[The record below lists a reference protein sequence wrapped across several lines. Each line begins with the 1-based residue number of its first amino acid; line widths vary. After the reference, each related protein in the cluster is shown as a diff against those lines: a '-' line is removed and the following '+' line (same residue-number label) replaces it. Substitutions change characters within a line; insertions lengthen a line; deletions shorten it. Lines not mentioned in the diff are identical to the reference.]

1 MTTATVAAQQ
11 RAEHLGRFPVA
22 WNAGSISNSSA
33 TATQFTM
40 NDTQQQQQPH
50 QQPPLLHTSD
60 TSPQQQQQQQQQ
72 SNANGG
78 SGLSIAANLALL
90 TGSSNGTPPNNITG
104 NNSSNNNN
112 NNSSSSSGNTGG
124 SKSRSVSLNDTKM
137 DHHLRE
143 QQQQQH
149 HHHHHQS
156 SQQQQASQHALHSR
170 LRGGVSPTPSEQQ
183 YALKWNDFQSSI
195 LSSFR
200 HLRDEED
207 FVDVTIACDT
217 RSFTAHK
224 VVLSAC
230 SPYFR
235 KLLKANPCEHP
246 IVILRDV
253 RSDDIENLLRT
264 GGKGIYGSV
273 FCENGGIPP
282 LAGRARFM
290 YNGEVH
296 IGQDQLSDFLKT
308 AQLLQVR
315 GLADVT
321 SGANPTGGR
330 TSANSSMLNS
340 SLSTP
345 AVQELKASPTSTSL
359 PWELPEDNTPAPP
372 PQKRTKSSEL
382 YRKQH
387 GLSPDDPIPLDLLP
401 IGQHPLTRDRS
412 KDKSKQQQQQQQQQ
426 HDHHHQQQ
434 REQQAAQH
442 HLHRGSSEHDLHH
455 HHHLRERD
463 RSLELRE
470 SLLGQALEG
479 GPTLTLPSASGE
491 DSNSSDTAASD
502 HGDDIEGLNGNVEHT
517 RPSFPFLQGL
527 QGIPGLIPGPS
538 GMHGDNFDARQH
550 CDTLIKEE
558 IDEAQ
563 PRSGEVSPRA
573 SPDTRRRT
581 HDPERSHAN
590 GLDYSRTGRQQL
602 HQRRLAKRFKRHHYD
617 HPSAQRPA
625 TSAAGPV
632 KSSPM
637 HTVDELCDD
646 RNRELQRRATGG
658 LATIDDVREALAL
671 RRPLSNHTEVPARQQ
686 KSTYEDEVQE
696 RGQARGHE
704 QRNAEHERD
713 EDDEDD
719 NMMRMR
725 EEEEDEED
733 EDGAAS
739 EENDGDLK
747 VDGRLSAI
755 ATTLDSEYHKRM
767 AAAGVLAA
775 AAAASAVS
783 SMNGAAALGDAG
795 SEQAA
800 ADFFAAHHKAGTH
813 ELAFKQHFLNE
824 KVRLQALLQRQAQQ
838 QHQHHQKLAGFLLST
853 ASTPPTPTLTPT
865 SVLNLGPPSGGSDQ
879 RGGSQSP
886 AAGGSSCRSSA
897 AATSSGAG
905 GGSVTTGYEGAT
917 GASKQTNNS
926 SSNSNNN
933 SSHNNNSNSSNSSST
948 SKSVAAVAA
957 AAAAADRLFAAAYS
971 NSGTAPTVPST
982 GGSASSAGGANS
994 GNSAGQGQV
1003 YLLPCPLCEVPLEP
1017 RVFRQHLDRHYPRDS
1032 PVCPVIQCGRRFAH
1046 PNSVRNHMRLKHT
1059 NQWAQM
1065 KAMRSSGGPF
1075 TGIP

>member
-1 MTTATVAAQQ
+1 MTTATVVAQQ
-11 RAEHLGRFPVA
+11 SENFGRFPA
-22 WNAGSISNSSA
+22 ASCNSSA
-33 TATQFTM
+33 GTTASTVAAPGTQLRM
-40 NDTQQQQQPH
+40 NDTHQP
-50 QQPPLLHTSD
+50 QPLHTND
-60 TSPQQQQQQQQQ
+60 TSPRDQ
-72 SNANGG
+72 NTNGTTSTG
-78 SGLSIAANLALL
+78 GGLAVANLALHGGAPGPL
-90 TGSSNGTPPNNITG
+90 NANSNGSTTSNG
-104 NNSSNNNN
+104 SGANNNN
-112 NNSSSSSGNTGG
+112 NNNNGT
-124 SKSRSVSLNDTKM
+124 SKSRAMSLSDGKI
-137 DHHLRE
+137 DHLLRDQQRE
-143 QQQQQH
+143 QQREQH
-149 HHHHHQS
+149 QSSHHQQS
-156 SQQQQASQHALHSR
+156 SQQQHHQQHPLQNR
-170 LRGGVSPTPSEQQ
+170 LRGVSPTPSEQQ

-207 FVDVTIACDT
+207 FVDVTIACDS

-253 RSDDIENLLRT
+253 RSEDIENLL
-264 GGKGIYGSV
+264 
-273 FCENGGIPP
+273 
-282 LAGRARFM
+282 RFM

-321 SGANPTGGR
+321 TGNPTGGR

-359 PWELPEDNTPAPP
+359 PWELPDDNNPAPP

-401 IGQHPLTRDRS
+401 IGQHPLTRERDRS
-412 KDKSKQQQQQQQQQ
+412 KDKSK
-426 HDHHHQQQ
+426 DHH
-434 REQQAAQH
+434 
-442 HLHRGSSEHDLHH
+442 HRGSSEHDLHH
-455 HHHLRERD
+455 HHHHRERD

-479 GPTLTLPSASGE
+479 GPTLTVPSAAASGE

-502 HGDDIEGLNGNVEHT
+502 HGDDIEGLNGNIEHT
-517 RPSFPFLQGL
+517 RPSFPFLGL

-550 CDTLIKEE
+550 CDALIKEE
-558 IDEAQ
+558 IDEPQRNDDA
-563 PRSGEVSPRA
+563 PAHRAAHLEDRA
-573 SPDTRRRT
+573 SSGRRRR
-581 HDPERSHAN
+581 ELEKN
-590 GLDYSRTGRQQL
+590 GLDCTSSGGAGRHHQQ
-602 HQRRLAKRFKRHHYD
+602 HQRRFAKRFKRHHNVAS
-617 HPSAQRPA
+617 PSVSMRSDEAFEEQTDERGQR
-625 TSAAGPV
+625 SGLNGPSV
-632 KSSPM
+632 
-637 HTVDELCDD
+637 L
-646 RNRELQRRATGG
+646 
-658 LATIDDVREALAL
+658 DDVREALAL
-671 RRPLSNHTEVPARQQ
+671 RRSQTTANHTEVPARQ
-686 KSTYEDEVQE
+686 KPTYNATHSDEDEDEEENVGE
-696 RGQARGHE
+696 RRVPATNHTEPDHAGIRTPL
-704 QRNAEHERD
+704 RD
-713 EDDEDD
+713 EDED
-719 NMMRMR
+719 
-725 EEEEDEED
+725 EEEDGGGSED
-733 EDGAAS
+733 NEL
-739 EENDGDLK
+739 DLK

-775 AAAASAVS
+775 AAAASAS
-783 SMNGAAALGDAG
+783 ALGDAG

-813 ELAFKQHFLNE
+813 ELALKQHFLNE
-824 KVRLQALLQRQAQQ
+824 KVRLQALLQRQAQ

-865 SVLNLGPPSGGSDQ
+865 NVLNLGQTANTDHHQ
-879 RGGSQSP
+879 RGGSASP
-886 AAGGSSCRSSA
+886 ATTTGGRSSV
-897 AATSSGAG
+897 TGNEPGNG
-905 GGSVTTGYEGAT
+905 GKPNKSQQSQQAC
-917 GASKQTNNS
+917 NS
-926 SSNSNNN
+926 SPSP
-933 SSHNNNSNSSNSSST
+933 
-948 SKSVAAVAA
+948 AAVAA

-971 NSGTAPTVPST
+971 NSA
-982 GGSASSAGGANS
+982 GGSSAAGSSTSSGTSNVGSGSAGN
-994 GNSAGQGQV
+994 GQV

-1075 TGIP
+1075 TGMP

>member
-1 MTTATVAAQQ
+1 
-11 RAEHLGRFPVA
+11 
-22 WNAGSISNSSA
+22 
-33 TATQFTM
+33 M
-40 NDTQQQQQPH
+40 NDTQQQQQ

-60 TSPQQQQQQQQQ
+60 SSPQQQQQQQQQ

-90 TGSSNGTPPNNITG
+90 TGSSVGGSNGTPP

-112 NNSSSSSGNTGG
+112 NNSGSSSNNSASGNTTGG

-137 DHHLRE
+137 DLHLRE
-143 QQQQQH
+143 QREQQQH
-149 HHHHHQS
+149 HSSIHHQS
-156 SQQQQASQHALHSR
+156 SQQQASQHALHSR

-253 RSDDIENLLRT
+253 RSDDIENLLR
-264 GGKGIYGSV
+264 
-273 FCENGGIPP
+273 
-282 LAGRARFM
+282 FM

-321 SGANPTGGR
+321 SGASHPTGGR

-412 KDKSKQQQQQQQQQ
+412 KDKSKQHDHQQHHQQQHQQQQQQQ
-426 HDHHHQQQ
+426 
-434 REQQAAQH
+434 QQAAQH

-479 GPTLTLPSASGE
+479 GPTLTLPSKHADLLLQASGE

-538 GMHGDNFDARQH
+538 GMHGDNFGAGTRVAKQQQQQQQQH
-550 CDTLIKEE
+550 VVIM
-558 IDEAQ
+558 IVIFDE
-563 PRSGEVSPRA
+563 
-573 SPDTRRRT
+573 PD
-581 HDPERSHAN
+581 
-590 GLDYSRTGRQQL
+590 
-602 HQRRLAKRFKRHHYD
+602 
-617 HPSAQRPA
+617 
-625 TSAAGPV
+625 
-632 KSSPM
+632 
-637 HTVDELCDD
+637 
-646 RNRELQRRATGG
+646 
-658 LATIDDVREALAL
+658 
-671 RRPLSNHTEVPARQQ
+671 
-686 KSTYEDEVQE
+686 
-696 RGQARGHE
+696 
-704 QRNAEHERD
+704 
-713 EDDEDD
+713 
-719 NMMRMR
+719 
-725 EEEEDEED
+725 
-733 EDGAAS
+733 
-739 EENDGDLK
+739 
-747 VDGRLSAI
+747 
-755 ATTLDSEYHKRM
+755 
-767 AAAGVLAA
+767 AA
-775 AAAASAVS
+775 AAAV
-783 SMNGAAALGDAG
+783 AA
-795 SEQAA
+795 
-800 ADFFAAHHKAGTH
+800 T
-813 ELAFKQHFLNE
+813 
-824 KVRLQALLQRQAQQ
+824 
-838 QHQHHQKLAGFLLST
+838 
-853 ASTPPTPTLTPT
+853 
-865 SVLNLGPPSGGSDQ
+865 
-879 RGGSQSP
+879 
-886 AAGGSSCRSSA
+886 AAGA
-897 AATSSGAG
+897 
-905 GGSVTTGYEGAT
+905 E
-917 GASKQTNNS
+917 
-926 SSNSNNN
+926 
-933 SSHNNNSNSSNSSST
+933 
-948 SKSVAAVAA
+948 
-957 AAAAADRLFAAAYS
+957 
-971 NSGTAPTVPST
+971 
-982 GGSASSAGGANS
+982 
-994 GNSAGQGQV
+994 
-1003 YLLPCPLCEVPLEP
+1003 
-1017 RVFRQHLDRHYPRDS
+1017 
-1032 PVCPVIQCGRRFAH
+1032 
-1046 PNSVRNHMRLKHT
+1046 
-1059 NQWAQM
+1059 
-1065 KAMRSSGGPF
+1065 
-1075 TGIP
+1075 

>member
-11 RAEHLGRFPVA
+11 SENLGRYPCSSSSSG
-22 WNAGSISNSSA
+22 GSGNSGYA
-33 TATQFTM
+33 TTTATGTPSTQRFTM
-40 NDTQQQQQPH
+40 NDTQQQQPQP
-50 QQPPLLHTSD
+50 LHTID
-60 TSPQQQQQQQQQ
+60 HSPQHQQQQQ
-72 SNANGG
+72 NTNGTG
-78 SGLSIAANLALL
+78 NSSSSGGLSIAANLALHGGAPSNGSNSNGPGNSNINH
-90 TGSSNGTPPNNITG
+90 GSSKHR
-104 NNSSNNNN
+104 
-112 NNSSSSSGNTGG
+112 SG
-124 SKSRSVSLNDTKM
+124 SLNEGKM
-137 DHHLRE
+137 EHHHLRE
-143 QQQQQH
+143 QHHQSQQQQQSSSQQQQH
-149 HHHHHQS
+149 HH
-156 SQQQQASQHALHSR
+156 QQLQQQHALHSR
-170 LRGGVSPTPSEQQ
+170 LRGVSPTPSEQQ

-207 FVDVTIACDT
+207 FVDVTIACES

-253 RSDDIENLLRT
+253 RSEDIENLL
-264 GGKGIYGSV
+264 
-273 FCENGGIPP
+273 
-282 LAGRARFM
+282 RFM

-315 GLADVT
+315 GLADGT
-321 SGANPTGGR
+321 TGGNPTGGR

-359 PWELPEDNTPAPP
+359 PWELPDDTNPAPP

-401 IGQHPLTRDRS
+401 IGQHPLTRERDRS
-412 KDKSKQQQQQQQQQ
+412 KDKSK
-426 HDHHHQQQ
+426 DHHQ
-434 REQQAAQH
+434 
-442 HLHRGSSEHDLHH
+442 HRGSSEHDLHH
-455 HHHLRERD
+455 HHHHHHQQQQQQQRERD

-479 GPTLTLPSASGE
+479 GPTLTVPSKHPDLLSLQTVASGE

-517 RPSFPFLQGL
+517 RPSFPFLGL

-550 CDTLIKEE
+550 CDALIKEE
-558 IDEAQ
+558 IDDAQ
-563 PRSGEVSPRA
+563 RSDLSPLRT
-573 SPDTRRRT
+573 SPDRRSRD
-581 HDPERSHAN
+581 HERAPN
-590 GLDYSRTGRQQL
+590 DLDYGRSGRQQQQQHL
-602 HQRRLAKRFKRHHYD
+602 HHRRLAKRFKRHHFD
-617 HPSAQRPA
+617 HSQHAAAAAEAAAQRSGGVA
-625 TSAAGPV
+625 FHDESGDDHRDREAERRGAGLSA
-632 KSSPM
+632 
-637 HTVDELCDD
+637 LDD
-646 RNRELQRRATGG
+646 A
-658 LATIDDVREALAL
+658 REALAL
-671 RRPLSNHTEVPARQQ
+671 RRPITNHTEVPARR
-686 KSTYEDEVQE
+686 KPTFSDSSKLGGSNHHHHHHRY
-696 RGQARGHE
+696 
-704 QRNAEHERD
+704 D
-713 EDDEDD
+713 EDDPEDED
-719 NMMRMR
+719 GRR
-725 EEEEDEED
+725 GRGERRVPAHAAAGTHRHGGHGEEEEDDDNMRDEED
-733 EDGAAS
+733 DDGEDGAGS
-739 EENDGDLK
+739 EENEVDLK

-838 QHQHHQKLAGFLLST
+838 HQHHHHQKLAGFLLST

-865 SVLNLGPPSGGSDQ
+865 SVLNLGQASGSDQ

-886 AAGGSSCRSSA
+886 AASGCRPSA
-897 AATSSGAG
+897 ATAAASGVGNASTGGYDSGAG
-905 GGSVTTGYEGAT
+905 GNSNGSGN
-917 GASKQTNNS
+917 SKQQPS
-926 SSNSNNN
+926 AS
-933 SSHNNNSNSSNSSST
+933 
-948 SKSVAAVAA
+948 SVAAVAA

-971 NSGTAPTVPST
+971 SGGGGGGG
-982 GGSASSAGGANS
+982 GGSSGSSSTS
-994 GNSAGQGQV
+994 GNGTGSGQGTGQV

>member
-1 MTTATVAAQQ
+1 MTTATVVAQQ
-11 RAEHLGRFPVA
+11 SENFGRFPA
-22 WNAGSISNSSA
+22 ASCSSSA
-33 TATQFTM
+33 STTASTVAAPGTQLRM
-40 NDTQQQQQPH
+40 NDTHQP
-50 QQPPLLHTSD
+50 QPLHTSD
-60 TSPQQQQQQQQQ
+60 TSPRDQTT
-72 SNANGG
+72 NGTTSTG
-78 SGLSIAANLALL
+78 GGLAVANLALHSGASGAL
-90 TGSSNGTPPNNITG
+90 NANSNGSTTSNGSGT
-104 NNSSNNNN
+104 NNNN
-112 NNSSSSSGNTGG
+112 NNGT
-124 SKSRSVSLNDTKM
+124 SKNRTMSLSDGKI
-137 DHHLRE
+137 DHLLRDQQRE
-143 QQQQQH
+143 QQREQH
-149 HHHHHQS
+149 QSSHHQQS
-156 SQQQQASQHALHSR
+156 SQQHHQQHPLQNR
-170 LRGGVSPTPSEQQ
+170 LRGVSPTPSEQQ

-207 FVDVTIACDT
+207 FVDVTIACDS

-253 RSDDIENLLRT
+253 RSEDIENLL
-264 GGKGIYGSV
+264 
-273 FCENGGIPP
+273 
-282 LAGRARFM
+282 RFM

-321 SGANPTGGR
+321 TGNPTGGR

-359 PWELPEDNTPAPP
+359 PWELPDDNNPAPP

-401 IGQHPLTRDRS
+401 IGQHPLTRERDRS
-412 KDKSKQQQQQQQQQ
+412 KDKSK
-426 HDHHHQQQ
+426 DHH
-434 REQQAAQH
+434 
-442 HLHRGSSEHDLHH
+442 HRGSSEHDLHH
-455 HHHLRERD
+455 HHHHRERD

-479 GPTLTLPSASGE
+479 GPTLTVPSKHPDLLSLQAAASGE

-502 HGDDIEGLNGNVEHT
+502 HGDDIEGLNGNIEHT
-517 RPSFPFLQGL
+517 RPSFPFLGL

-550 CDTLIKEE
+550 CDALIKEE
-558 IDEAQ
+558 IDETQRNDA
-563 PRSGEVSPRA
+563 PHRA
-573 SPDTRRRT
+573 THHLEDRAAGRRRR
-581 HDPERSHAN
+581 ELEQN
-590 GLDYSRTGRQQL
+590 GLDCSSTGAGRHQQ
-602 HQRRLAKRFKRHHYD
+602 QRRFAKRFKRHHNVAS
-617 HPSAQRPA
+617 PSVSMRSDETFEEQTDEQRGQR
-625 TSAAGPV
+625 SYMNGPSV
-632 KSSPM
+632 
-637 HTVDELCDD
+637 L
-646 RNRELQRRATGG
+646 
-658 LATIDDVREALAL
+658 DDVREALAL
-671 RRPLSNHTEVPARQQ
+671 RRSTTANNTEVPARQ
-686 KSTYEDEVQE
+686 KPTYNANSDEDEDEEGVIGE
-696 RGQARGHE
+696 RRVPGANHTQP
-704 QRNAEHERD
+704 EHGGIRTPLRD
-713 EDDEDD
+713 
-719 NMMRMR
+719 
-725 EEEEDEED
+725 EEEDEDDDGGDGSED
-733 EDGAAS
+733 NEL
-739 EENDGDLK
+739 DLK

-775 AAAASAVS
+775 AAAASAS
-783 SMNGAAALGDAG
+783 ALGDAG

-813 ELAFKQHFLNE
+813 ELALKQHFLNE

-865 SVLNLGPPSGGSDQ
+865 NVLNLGQTGNSDHQ
-879 RGGSQSP
+879 RGGSASP
-886 AAGGSSCRSSA
+886 ATTTGGRSSV
-897 AATSSGAG
+897 TGNDSGNG
-905 GGSVTTGYEGAT
+905 GKST
-917 GASKQTNNS
+917 KQQSQQACNS
-926 SSNSNNN
+926 SPSP
-933 SSHNNNSNSSNSSST
+933 
-948 SKSVAAVAA
+948 AAVAA

-971 NSGTAPTVPST
+971 SNA
-982 GGSASSAGGANS
+982 GSSSAGGGSANS
-994 GNSAGQGQV
+994 AAANVGTGNAGNGQV

-1075 TGIP
+1075 TGMP

>member
-22 WNAGSISNSSA
+22 WNTGSTGSSST

-40 NDTQQQQQPH
+40 NDTQQQQQQQQPH

-60 TSPQQQQQQQQQ
+60 TSPQQQQQQ

-90 TGSSNGTPPNNITG
+90 TGSSVGGSNGTPPNNITG
-104 NNSSNNNN
+104 NSSNNNN
-112 NNSSSSSGNTGG
+112 SSNNSGGGNTGG
-124 SKSRSVSLNDTKM
+124 SKSRNVSLNDTKM
-137 DHHLRE
+137 EHHLRE

-149 HHHHHQS
+149 HTHHHQS
-156 SQQQQASQHALHSR
+156 SQQQQQASQHALHSR

-253 RSDDIENLLRT
+253 RSDDIENLL
-264 GGKGIYGSV
+264 
-273 FCENGGIPP
+273 
-282 LAGRARFM
+282 RFM

-412 KDKSKQQQQQQQQQ
+412 KDKSKQHDHHHHHQQQQQQQ
-426 HDHHHQQQ
+426 
-434 REQQAAQH
+434 QQAAQH

-479 GPTLTLPSASGE
+479 GPTLTLPSKHADLLLQASGE

-538 GMHGDNFDARQH
+538 GMHGDNFVSRRSLEMRVRATDPRPCPKCGKIYRSAHTLRTHLEDKHTVCPGYRCVLCGTVAKSRNSLHSHMSRQH
-550 CDTLIKEE
+550 RGISTKDL
-558 IDEAQ
+558 
-563 PRSGEVSPRA
+563 PVLPMPSPFDPELASRLLAKAGVKISPAELRARA
-573 SPDTRRRT
+573 SPTGTRRNDGMKLELRSGDGGEDFD
-581 HDPERSHAN
+581 DPEDLTMSQSSHSETQRRFHESMMAMSPTGDSTPKL
-590 GLDYSRTGRQQL
+590 GLDGLGR
-602 HQRRLAKRFKRHHYD
+602 D
-617 HPSAQRPA
+617 
-625 TSAAGPV
+625 AG
-632 KSSPM
+632 
-637 HTVDELCDD
+637 
-646 RNRELQRRATGG
+646 NGAGNGNGGAGTGG
-658 LATIDDVREALAL
+658 NGNGGA
-671 RRPLSNHTEVPARQQ
+671 
-686 KSTYEDEVQE
+686 
-696 RGQARGHE
+696 
-704 QRNAEHERD
+704 
-713 EDDEDD
+713 
-719 NMMRMR
+719 
-725 EEEEDEED
+725 
-733 EDGAAS
+733 GAANS
-739 EENDGDLK
+739 LGGPDRHGGGPGGGPMNHMQPNAPTG
-747 VDGRLSAI
+747 SAI
-755 ATTLDSEYHKRM
+755 LDTYLQFITENAFGMSGMTQEQ
-767 AAAGVLAA
+767 AA
-775 AAAASAVS
+775 AAA
-783 SMNGAAALGDAG
+783 L
-795 SEQAA
+795 QAA
-800 ADFFAAHHKAGTH
+800 KIAHLKSLGHNLEQLPPGFLPPH
-813 ELAFKQHFLNE
+813 LDLAKLTSNNNQNNPDLSPLG
-824 KVRLQALLQRQAQQ
+824 KLQSSPNVTMESSATGGNRPGSVEAERLLQSAN
-838 QHQHHQKLAGFLLST
+838 HQKLLALAASHAPGGNGGAGT
-853 ASTPPTPTLTPT
+853 GGNHG
-865 SVLNLGPPSGGSDQ
+865 LNNNNNSILNSDAIR
-879 RGGSQSP
+879 RGGSSEP
-886 AAGGSSCRSSA
+886 MDLGLDGSGPMHDDDGNSSA
-897 AATSSGAG
+897 DERNYSDDESIAT
-905 GGSVTTGYEGAT
+905 
-917 GASKQTNNS
+917 
-926 SSNSNNN
+926 
-933 SSHNNNSNSSNSSST
+933 H
-948 SKSVAAVAA
+948 
-957 AAAAADRLFAAAYS
+957 
-971 NSGTAPTVPST
+971 
-982 GGSASSAGGANS
+982 
-994 GNSAGQGQV
+994 
-1003 YLLPCPLCEVPLEP
+1003 
-1017 RVFRQHLDRHYPRDS
+1017 
-1032 PVCPVIQCGRRFAH
+1032 
-1046 PNSVRNHMRLKHT
+1046 
-1059 NQWAQM
+1059 
-1065 KAMRSSGGPF
+1065 
-1075 TGIP
+1075 

>member
-1 MTTATVAAQQ
+1 MTTATVVAQQ
-11 RAEHLGRFPVA
+11 SENFGRFPA
-22 WNAGSISNSSA
+22 ASCSSA
-33 TATQFTM
+33 GTTASTVAPPGTQLRM
-40 NDTQQQQQPH
+40 NDTHQP
-50 QQPPLLHTSD
+50 QPLHTSD
-60 TSPQQQQQQQQQ
+60 TSPRDQ
-72 SNANGG
+72 NTNGTSTG
-78 SGLSIAANLALL
+78 GGLAVANLALHGGASGAL
-90 TGSSNGTPPNNITG
+90 NANSNGSTTSNGSGTNTAT
-104 NNSSNNNN
+104 NNNN
-112 NNSSSSSGNTGG
+112 NGTG
-124 SKSRSVSLNDTKM
+124 KSRTMSLSEGKI
-137 DHHLRE
+137 DHLLRDQQRE
-143 QQQQQH
+143 QQREQHQSSHHQQSSQQQQQH
-149 HHHHHQS
+149 H
-156 SQQQQASQHALHSR
+156 QHPLQNR
-170 LRGGVSPTPSEQQ
+170 LRAVSPTPSEQQ

-207 FVDVTIACDT
+207 FVDVTIACDS

-253 RSDDIENLLRT
+253 RSEDIENLL
-264 GGKGIYGSV
+264 
-273 FCENGGIPP
+273 
-282 LAGRARFM
+282 RFM

-321 SGANPTGGR
+321 TGNPTGGR

-340 SLSTP
+340 SLSTR
-345 AVQELKASPTSTSL
+345 AVHELKASPTSTSL
-359 PWELPEDNTPAPP
+359 PWELPDDNNPAPP

-401 IGQHPLTRDRS
+401 VGQHPLTRERDRS
-412 KDKSKQQQQQQQQQ
+412 KDKSKQ
-426 HDHHHQQQ
+426 DHH
-434 REQQAAQH
+434 
-442 HLHRGSSEHDLHH
+442 HRGSSEHDLHH
-455 HHHLRERD
+455 HHQHRERD

-479 GPTLTLPSASGE
+479 GPTLTVPSKHPDLLSLHASGE

-502 HGDDIEGLNGNVEHT
+502 HGDDIEGLNGNIEHT
-517 RPSFPFLQGL
+517 RPSFPFLGL

-550 CDTLIKEE
+550 CDALIKEE
-558 IDEAQ
+558 IDEPQRNDASH
-563 PRSGEVSPRA
+563 RAAIHEDRA
-573 SPDTRRRT
+573 SGGRVRRRD
-581 HDPERSHAN
+581 HDQN
-590 GLDYSRTGRQQL
+590 GLDCSTGSRQHQQQQ
-602 HQRRLAKRFKRHHYD
+602 QRRFAKRFKRSHHPEVGENL
-617 HPSAQRPA
+617 HRRHNVASPSVSLRSEEAYEERTVERAHSSQRPGIN
-625 TSAAGPV
+625 GPSV
-632 KSSPM
+632 
-637 HTVDELCDD
+637 L
-646 RNRELQRRATGG
+646 
-658 LATIDDVREALAL
+658 DDVREALAL
-671 RRPLSNHTEVPARQQ
+671 RRSTANHTEVPARQ
-686 KSTYEDEVQE
+686 KPTYNSDE
-696 RGQARGHE
+696 
-704 QRNAEHERD
+704 
-713 EDDEDD
+713 
-719 NMMRMR
+719 

-733 EDGAAS
+733 VGGNGERGRVAVVNHESDDRNIRTPLRDEDEDDEEDVDGGS
-739 EENDGDLK
+739 EDNELDLK

-775 AAAASAVS
+775 AAAASAS
-783 SMNGAAALGDAG
+783 ALGDAG

-813 ELAFKQHFLNE
+813 ELALKQHFLNE

-838 QHQHHQKLAGFLLST
+838 HQHHQKLAGFLLST
-853 ASTPPTPTLTPT
+853 ATTPPTPTLTPT
-865 SVLNLGPPSGGSDQ
+865 NVLNLGQSGNSDHQ
-879 RGGSQSP
+879 RGGSASP
-886 AAGGSSCRSSA
+886 ATTAGGRSSVAAGTGDSGTGSKPANSKPQSSCNSSPSPASSA
-897 AATSSGAG
+897 
-905 GGSVTTGYEGAT
+905 
-917 GASKQTNNS
+917 
-926 SSNSNNN
+926 
-933 SSHNNNSNSSNSSST
+933 
-948 SKSVAAVAA
+948 AAVAA

-971 NSGTAPTVPST
+971 NSASAAGAGTGA
-982 GGSASSAGGANS
+982 GGSSAGGSNVGS
-994 GNSAGQGQV
+994 GSAGNGQV